1 MITNTQYLWSTASRG
16 FFGEDMGEK
25 ETKARKRTPSQIK
38 INRKLPPPPKK
49 NTLQK
54 QIFTVHNHITFTV
67 YSQTTLG
74 FQIVTWIC

>member
-25 ETKARKRTPSQIK
+25 ETKARKRTQSQIK

-49 NTLQK
+49 K
-54 QIFTVHNHITFTV
+54 YITKTNI
-67 YSQTTLG
+67 YSS
-74 FQIVTWIC
+74 